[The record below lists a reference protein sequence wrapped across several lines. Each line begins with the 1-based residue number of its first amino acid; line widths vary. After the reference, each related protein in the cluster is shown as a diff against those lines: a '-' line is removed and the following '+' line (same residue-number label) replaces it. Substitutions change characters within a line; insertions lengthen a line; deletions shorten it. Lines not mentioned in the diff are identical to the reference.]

1 MLYRLSRH
9 SRLHNT
15 LRKIGYAVLWRLPE
29 GPLYAVGTW
38 LRRCRLPYRLVRPG
52 ATVVQLG
59 APWDTLRAGRSRAVH
74 FARLV
79 GPAGRVIVL
88 EPDADSVAALRAFI
102 ARHRLDNVTIVAKGA
117 WSRVGELDFLRDPQH
132 PAANL
137 VAAFYASERSDRDQF
152 ERTTIAVDRLDSVLG
167 AAGIERVDLL
177 SITTNGSENDIL
189 EGMSGYSGRVCYVAT
204 IGALSQYPALA
215 RLGFVKFGD
224 DDRGTTFVDPLAVAG
239 PAGDS
244 GPGGP
249 T

>member
-9 SRLHNT
+9 SRLHNL

-29 GPLYAVGTW
+29 APLYAVGTG
-38 LRRCRLPYRLVRPG
+38 LRRRRLPYRLLHAG

-59 APWDTLRAGRSRAVH
+59 APWDTLKAGRSRAIH

-79 GPAGRVIVL
+79 GPSGRVIVL
-88 EPDADSVAALRAFI
+88 EPDAESVAALRAFT
-102 ARHRLDNVTIVAKGA
+102 ARHRLDNVTIIAKGA
-117 WSRVGELDFLRDPQH
+117 WSKAGTIDFLRDPRH

-137 VAAFYASERSDRDQF
+137 VEAFYADERSDRHQF
-152 ERTTIAVDRLDSVLG
+152 ERTTISVDRLDSTLS
-167 AAGIERVDLL
+167 AAGIDRVDLL

-189 EGMSGYSGRVCYVAT
+189 EGVTNYRGRICYVST

-224 DDRGTTFVDPLAVAG
+224 DDRGITFVDPLAVADR
-239 PAGDS
+239 AE
-244 GPGGP
+244 GGA
-249 T
+249 